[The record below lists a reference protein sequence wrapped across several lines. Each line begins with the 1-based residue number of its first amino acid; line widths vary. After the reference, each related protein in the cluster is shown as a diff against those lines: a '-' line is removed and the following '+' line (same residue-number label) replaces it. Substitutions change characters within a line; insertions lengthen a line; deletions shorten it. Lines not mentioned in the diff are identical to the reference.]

1 MNGTDAPLG
10 DCPVDHYSTAGPR
23 RAPLEHFRR
32 LDDLRDRHGTR
43 FFTETPPGYYVF
55 LDHDMIVEGLQHPE
69 TFSSSVIVPE
79 VPDPPYKWIP
89 VMLDPPEHGRWRHL
103 LAGYFSPRTIARRA
117 DEQRA
122 YAARLVDELAVTG
135 RCDYV
140 ADFAHRFPTTIFLQI
155 LGAPVDLLPTFLE
168 WEAGIFQRDED
179 ASPDGAITTM
189 MQVMEY
195 FAGLVAERRAA
206 GDEGAA
212 DIVSAAVDWEI
223 DGEPVRDEDLLSCML
238 LLFMAGLDT
247 VAAQLSYG
255 MHHLATSPG
264 DRERLV
270 ADASLVPVAVEEV
283 LRTFPI
289 VQTARKVTTDTD
301 FHGCPLRAGDM
312 VVFPLGSANRDE
324 RAFDVGTEFRLD
336 RGYSRHIAFGAGPHR
351 CLGSHLARQEMTIAF
366 EEWHRRIPDYRID
379 PDGAASEHGGGVYGL
394 DSLPLV
400 WDTAGAQAAG
410 AQAAVA
416 Q

>member
-1 MNGTDAPLG
+1 MDGIEGPG
-10 DCPVDHYSTAGPR
+10 GSCPVEEYSTAGPR
-23 RAPLEHFRR
+23 REPLAYFRR
-32 LDDLRDRHGTR
+32 LDELRARSRPR

-89 VMLDPPEHGRWRHL
+89 VMLDPPEHGKWRHL
-103 LAGYFSPRTIARRA
+103 LASYFSPRTVERMA

-122 YAARLVDELAVTG
+122 FAARLVDEIAVTG

-155 LGAPVDLLPTFLE
+155 LGAPVDMLPTFLE

-195 FAGLVAERRAA
+195 FAGLVGERRAA
-206 GDEGAA
+206 RDEGAT

-223 DGEPVRDEDLLSCML
+223 DGEPVRDEDLLSCLL

-264 DRERLV
+264 DRERLL
-270 ADASLVPVAVEEV
+270 ADAELVPVAVEEV

-289 VQTARKVTTDTD
+289 VQTARKVTTDTE

-324 RAFDVGTEFRLD
+324 QSFDHGTEFMLD

-351 CLGSHLARQEMTIAF
+351 CLGSHLARQEMTFAF

-379 PDGAASEHGGGVYGL
+379 PDAQAREHGGGVYGL

-400 WDTAGAQAAG
+400 WTAPDGAAPDGKTAGAL
-410 AQAAVA
+410 
-416 Q
+416 